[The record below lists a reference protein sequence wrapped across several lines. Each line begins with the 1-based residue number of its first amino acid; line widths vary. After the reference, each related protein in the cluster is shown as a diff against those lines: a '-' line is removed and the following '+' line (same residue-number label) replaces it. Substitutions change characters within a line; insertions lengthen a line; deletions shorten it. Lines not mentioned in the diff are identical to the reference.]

1 MIVFILKLKN
11 GKYFIGN
18 THKTTFNFSEFN
30 SSNIEWTKKYKP
42 IELIDILENC
52 SFTYYVKVINIYKD
66 FYGTKN
72 IYFGDEFNI
81 DCYNKEMN
89 DTTQEKSNNCNHLI
103 YNSFDDIEY
112 KL

>member
-1 MIVFILKLKN
+1 MIVFVLKLKN

-18 THKTTFNFSEFN
+18 THKNSFNFSEFN
-30 SSNIEWTKKYKP
+30 SSNIEWNKKYKP

-52 SFTYYVKVINIYKD
+52 SFNYYVNVINIYKD

-81 DCYNKEMN
+81 NGYNKEMN
-89 DTTQEKSNNCNHLI
+89 DTTQQKSNNCNVLKS
-103 YNSFDDIEY
+103 NSFDNIEY